1 MQHVTTAPE
10 SVRQNIAAA
19 FFLIATAVSGQTA
32 QQRHFEVASIK
43 AGGDLFSIRPER
55 TGGRIR
61 WTTQL
66 CYLIAYAYQLDSSR
80 VSGAKCGLTYAL
92 EATFDPS
99 ATDEQIRL
107 MAQALLL
114 DRFRMRS
121 HRVTTEANGYALT
134 IGKGSLKVKKVEA
147 GDKPPPMP
155 EGDKDASPALRAET
169 YIAATVPQAGVIAIT
184 GRRVSISQLAET
196 LQRSTSIPVWD

>member
-1 MQHVTTAPE
+1 VEE
-10 SVRQNIAAA
+10 SG
-19 FFLIATAVSGQTA
+19 GQ
-32 QQRHFEVASIK
+32 
-43 AGGDLFSIRPER
+43 LN
-55 TGGRIR
+55 
-61 WTTQL
+61 
-66 CYLIAYAYQLDSSR
+66 CYLIVYAYQLDSFR
-80 VSGAKCGLTYAL
+80 VSGAKCGLTCAL

-134 IGKGSLKVKKVEA
+134 IGKGGLKVKKVEV

-184 GRRVSISQLAET
+184 GRRVSISQLAEI
-196 LQRSTSIPVWD
+196 LQRSTSIPVWDRTGLSGNYYFAFRYAQGLTTELQPNAPSLATALQENLGLKLEKRKGRLRRW